1 MYAILTVLIIA
12 CGHSD
17 VPPARDSARP
27 TAGATASAT
36 RSSANWFPGLGAALL
51 VPSDSDSS
59 AILLY
64 PDDVAD
70 LRRDAV
76 TLVDAGG
83 DTSTARV
90 DTASDQQCGDAP
102 IVRVAGAPP
111 SWSAGFVGLSAS
123 PLRMDSI
130 ESLAPRDS
138 ARLAADIAR
147 LASGIP
153 TAATSDF
160 RGLPFAVAATHQ
172 LHWGDRDVL
181 VAHLVRRLN
190 QEASPREEHTLL
202 IAERA
207 ASQTPYAVVFNQRSE
222 GSEETAEHFDVLA
235 ALRVGDSLVVLIARD
250 QDATT
255 QYDLLERSV
264 TTAWRTRWTRKVGC

>member
-1 MYAILTVLIIA
+1 VAAIVTVLIFA
-12 CGHSD
+12 CGRSD

-27 TAGATASAT
+27 IAGASTSAA
-36 RSSANWFPGLGAALL
+36 RGSANWLPELGAALL

-76 TLVDAGG
+76 TVVDAAG
-83 DTSTARV
+83 DTSAARV

-102 IVRVAGAPP
+102 IVRIAGAPS
-111 SWSAGFVGLSAS
+111 SWSAGFVGLSA
-123 PLRMDSI
+123 PPVRMDSI

-138 ARLAADIAR
+138 ARLATDIAR

-160 RGLPFAVAATHQ
+160 RGLPFAVAAAHQ
-172 LHWGDRDVL
+172 LHWRDHDVL
-181 VAHLVRRLN
+181 LAHLVRRLN
-190 QEASPREEHTLL
+190 QEASPREERTLL

-207 ASQTPYAVVFNQRSE
+207 ASQTPFAVVFSQRSE

-235 ALRVGDSLVVLIARD
+235 ALRVGDSLVILIARD
-250 QDATT
+250 QDART
-255 QYDLLERSV
+255 QYDLLER
-264 TTAWRTRWTRKVGC
+264 TAAAGWRTRWSRKVGC